1 MTLTAAVLLVILTLW
16 LQFAGI
22 AALIAWIKT
31 VVHTGNINR
40 LGPYHSA
47 VLVVRFKAAV
57 IGLQGLEIL
66 LWAGGYRWLCLA
78 SWESALY
85 FSAGSYST
93 LGSGDVTLPFR
104 WRLLGPLESI
114 IGVVM
119 TGLSISLL
127 YAIVTRLV
135 GGPSTTAANS

>member
-1 MTLTAAVLLVILTLW
+1 MSLIHQAGPAVLLVIITLW
-16 LQFAGI
+16 LQTVGV
-22 AALIAWIKT
+22 AALIAWVKP
-31 VVHTGNINR
+31 VVATGNIHQ
-40 LGPYHSA
+40 LGPYHCA
-47 VLVVRFKAAV
+47 GLVVRFTTAV

-104 WRLLGPLESI
+104 WRLLGPLESV
-114 IGVVM
+114 IGVLM

-127 YAIVTRLV
+127 DRKSVV
-135 GGPSTTAANS
+135 